1 MSPLASPTSWLLFNP
16 VERTL
21 ATGVTNFARSVSRS
35 ITPSL
40 AGYFMQHVAM
50 ATPLFLGG
58 SIKIAYDIMLYSAF
72 RRLKPL
78 EEDTISSSTVDT
90 TVSTG

>member
-1 MSPLASPTSWLLFNP
+1 
-16 VERTL
+16 
-21 ATGVTNFARSVSRS
+21 
-35 ITPSL
+35 
-40 AGYFMQHVAM
+40 MQHVAL